1 MSDNQWLK
9 DYGKRVEDLN
19 YNIQECIMSGSADG
33 KLDLEEVMELF
44 RGTVAEI
51 KNLQSQV
58 DALKEALIIRNKNE

>member
-44 RGTVAEI
+44 RGTIAEI
-51 KNLQSQV
+51 KNLQAKV
-58 DALKEALIIRNKNE
+58 DALSEALRDK

>member
-1 MSDNQWLK
+1 MSNNQWLK

-19 YNIQECIMSGSADG
+19 YNITECVMAGSADG

-51 KNLQSQV
+51 KSLQSKV
-58 DALKEALIIRNKNE
+58 DALSEALRNKND

>member
-1 MSDNQWLK
+1 MNENQWLK
-9 DYGKRVEDLN
+9 DYGKRVEDMN
-19 YNIQECIMSGSADG
+19 YTIQECIMSGFTDG

-58 DALKEALIIRNKNE
+58 NALKEALINKNKGE

>member
-1 MSDNQWLK
+1 MSENQWLK

-51 KNLQSQV
+51 RNLQSQV
-58 DALKEALIIRNKNE
+58 DALKEALINKNKGE